1 MKKTSISLLM
11 AMLLGAPCFGEKLVI
26 EIMELDCTEYPALYE
41 KYINAM
47 MPKTDSKAVELNV
60 ADTLT
65 AEEEVLNEIEL
76 VAEKTLFLNHSQEIA
91 VGEEID
97 LVTKLQDF
105 EFKLKAS
112 TEARDDDLIK
122 VTLDFSF
129 SAGKSKNR
137 ATSTEISVSRGQT
150 ILIGGGANTQT
161 TKDENGETKET
172 KTVSVRRVTIK

>member
-1 MKKTSISLLM
+1 M

-26 EIMELDCTEYPALYE
+26 EIMEFDCTEYPELYE

-47 MPKTDSKAVELNV
+47 MPKTDSKTVELNFT
-60 ADTLT
+60 DTLT
-65 AEEEVLNEIEL
+65 AEEAVLNEIEL
-76 VAEKTLFLNHSQEIA
+76 EAEKTLFLNHSQEITI
-91 VGEEID
+91 GEKID

-122 VTLDFSF
+122 VTLDFSL
-129 SAGKSKNR
+129 SEGKHNNKGY
-137 ATSTEISVSRGQT
+137 TEITVRRGET
-150 ILIGGGANTQT
+150 IPIGGGADTRT
-161 TKDENGETKET
+161 TRDGSGETKET

>member
-1 MKKTSISLLM
+1 M

-122 VTLDFSF
+122 VTLDYSL
-129 SAGKSKNR
+129 SAGKNKR
-137 ATSTEISVSRGQT
+137 GARTEISVRRGET
-150 ILIGGGANTQT
+150 IPIGGGANTQT